1 MMVWQFPVVAIPPQT
16 SRVLLYARFPRLVK
30 ALSELRTYIVNN
42 WYLIPNYSERYHNG
56 EAIATRFVESTVNEV
71 VSRRFCK
78 KQQMQ
83 WSKEGAHLFGLDHM
97 KVYTC
102 GKKFLPTS
110 PNRSM
115 PIKSMAKAN
124 HPPKYDE
131 WLSL

>member
-1 MMVWQFPVVAIPPQT
+1 VKKEDIDLTVDQLIVVLDSDVRHSEQYSLIKENYFDTFAELYNDSSITGSALRGMIYERWIENRVKLLDELIT
-16 SRVLLYARFPRLVK
+16 SWEDWAF
-30 ALSELRTYIVNN
+30 AWDNADN
-42 WYLIPNYSERYHNG
+42 
-56 EAIATRFVESTVNEV
+56 
-71 VSRRFCK
+71 
-78 KQQMQ
+78 
-83 WSKEGAHLFGLDHM
+83 GLDHM